1 MGTRRSDPHGKSLNP
16 ITITDNNY
24 PSLLRINPIL
34 EWTYS

>member
-1 MGTRRSDPHGKSLNP
+1 MGTRRYDPNGKTLNA

-24 PSLLRINPIL
+24 PSLLRINQIL